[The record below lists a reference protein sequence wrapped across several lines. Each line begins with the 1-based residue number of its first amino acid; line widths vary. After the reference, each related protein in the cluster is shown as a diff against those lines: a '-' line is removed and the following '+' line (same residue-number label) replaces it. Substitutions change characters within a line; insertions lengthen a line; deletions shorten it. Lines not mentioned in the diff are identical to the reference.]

1 MHNPIEI
8 QREAERL
15 TKEVTKLNRETKF
28 WIGMIFV
35 AGVAEAWLINNM
47 LKQH

>member
-1 MHNPIEI
+1 MNNAEETLH
-8 QREAERL
+8 EAQRL

-35 AGVAEAWLINNM
+35 AGVAEVWLINNM